1 MRLNPLPIQE
11 EEGYFLNC
19 LDPGGDSGL
28 ALLYI
33 KKRDFDFVDYRTVPY
48 DPYGEGE
55 MPTETLL
62 EWKSNYPGV
71 HRLVFEDFHERNTK
85 ALKDTT
91 ALKVIGSVDQMIF
104 EYEAGGKQLYDS
116 VHAQQPVEAKRMVS
130 DEDLEKL
137 GLHLSGHDARHMR
150 DALRHGVTYLTERRY
165 LPVCRIAYPQGG
177 GATRGPKN
185 RRPGPPRSADSTPAM
200 K

>member
-11 EEGYFLNC
+11 EGGYFLHC

-33 KKRDFDFVDYRTVPY
+33 RPKDFDFVDYQTVPY
-48 DPYGEGE
+48 DPHGSGD
-55 MPTETLL
+55 MPTETLTA
-62 EWKSNYPGV
+62 WKLNYPGT

-91 ALKVIGSVDQMIF
+91 ALKVIGSLDQMIF
-104 EYEAGGKQLYDS
+104 EYEGGGKQFYDS
-116 VHAQQPVEAKRMVS
+116 VHAQQPVEAKYMVS
-130 DEDLEKL
+130 DDDLEKL
-137 GLHLSGHDARHMR
+137 GLLLSGHDARHMR
-150 DALRHGVTYLTERRY
+150 DALRHGVKHLAERRY

-177 GATRGPKN
+177 GALKGPRS
-185 RRPGPPRSADSTPAM
+185 RRPDPRRSVGSTPAT
-200 K
+200 